1 MSVVLVM
8 DGLKRQDRRIAEAQ
22 EVEEKVSQTEED
34 AATKSDEVLNELPK
48 ERRSFLD
55 KLTERVKDFLD
66 NAE

>member
-1 MSVVLVM
+1 MEGEDELSSNDVDEPESEL
-8 DGLKRQDRRIAEAQ
+8 ENH
-22 EVEEKVSQTEED
+22 TE
-34 AATKSDEVLNELPK
+34 LK

>member
-1 MSVVLVM
+1 M
-8 DGLKRQDRRIAEAQ
+8 DGVKRHERKK
-22 EVEEKVSQTEED
+22 EETALEELNEELD
-34 AATKSDEVLNELPK
+34 MSEISSDETKK